1 MNRQLRI
8 YTKRNLKPSFFDNFL
23 RKHSITTWLIIV
35 NVIVFIIVFSLI
47 GILGEE
53 FAEKIFSL
61 IALQPNAFFVG
72 QAWQLL
78 TSMFMHGNFTHLFVN
93 MLSLFFIGNF
103 IEKLVGRKRFFWL
116 YMISGL
122 FAGIFFV
129 FLAYFLGTTELGMRV
144 FGSPEIFAVGAS
156 GAIFALAGLL
166 AVLTPKLR
174 VYVMFIIPMQM
185 WFAMVVLLGGFW
197 LASIW
202 GNLPIGNTA
211 HLGGLLVG
219 VGYGFYLRKKYPEK
233 TRMLAKRFS

>member
-8 YTKRNLKPSFFDNFL
+8 YAKRNLKPSFFDNFL

-35 NVIVFIIVFSLI
+35 NVIVW
-47 GILGEE
+47 ILAMLSMRI
-53 FAEKIFSL
+53 FDAEKVFL
-61 IALQPNAFFVG
+61 FLALQPNAFFSG
-72 QAWQLL
+72 QVWQVL
-78 TSMFMHGNFTHLFVN
+78 TSMFMHSPNGITHLFVN

-116 YMISGL
+116 YMIAGL

-129 FLAYFLGTTELGMRV
+129 FLAYFLGTTELGIRI

-197 LASIW
+197 VASISW
-202 GNLPIGNTA
+202 GLPIGNTA

-219 VGYGFYLRKKYPEK
+219 VGYGFYLRKKYPQK
-233 TRMLAKRFS
+233 TRMLASRFS